1 MSNLK
6 FGLMA
11 FWVVTLPWIAFPFGI
26 AWGYKATPIAII
38 CFAVAIKMARKLI
51 KECEGK

>member
-1 MSNLK
+1 MSNFK

-11 FWVVTLPWIAFPFGI
+11 FLTITLPWIAFPFGI
-26 AWGYKATPIAII
+26 AWGYKAIPIAII
-38 CFAVAIKMARKLI
+38 CFAIAAKMARKLI

>member
-1 MSNLK
+1 MSNFK

-11 FWVVTLPWIAFPFGI
+11 FFAIMLPWVAFPFGI
-26 AWGYKATPIAII
+26 AWGYKAMPIAVI
-38 CFAVAIKMARKLI
+38 CFTMAVVIARKLI